1 MNDVLEAARRIVA
14 WDDSGRLADDEWL
27 VERNE
32 SAIIAIAR
40 ALLSTSAAVRG
51 MREALSELLAA
62 DDAMAAFIIAAEPSV
77 LGEAEWAQ
85 QHRERSAR
93 RRRAIAKA
101 RAALSGIEPGED
113 EQARGQGRSAPI
125 SNCKEGYDQ

>member
-1 MNDVLEAARRIVA
+1 MTRPMSEAVEAARRIVA
-14 WDDSGRLADDEWL
+14 WDDAGRLADDEWL

-51 MREALSELLAA
+51 MREAAQNVIEHAQTSVTDHEGQQHAME
-62 DDAMAAFIIAAEPSV
+62 DDR
-77 LGEAEWAQ
+77 GEALYLVQFE
-85 QHRERSAR
+85 
-93 RRRAIAKA
+93 AIEQL

-125 SNCKEGYDQ
+125 STDTKGTTK